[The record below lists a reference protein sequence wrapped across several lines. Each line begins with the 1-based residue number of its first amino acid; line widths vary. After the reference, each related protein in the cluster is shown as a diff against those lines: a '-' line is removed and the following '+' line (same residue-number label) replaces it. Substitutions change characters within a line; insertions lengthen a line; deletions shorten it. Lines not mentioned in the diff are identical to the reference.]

1 MANETVSAETDEL
14 DQLARKLT
22 ADGLLLQ
29 GSTAADTPLSKLL
42 PVPMAPSPLPMSKA
56 LSDANQVAI
65 ARMKQLFTEVGGTMN
80 HSGRFVQQVS
90 TSKTA
95 VDQLGT
101 DQINGI
107 AKSVPTVKAPPAG
120 PDPQPLPPSLKNWLI
135 PEAAPKDLK

>member
-22 ADGLLLQ
+22 ADGLILQ
-29 GSTAADTPLSKLL
+29 GSTAAGTPLSKEI

-56 LSDANQVAI
+56 LSDANQLAI
-65 ARMKQLFTEVGGTMN
+65 ARMQQLLSEVGGTMN

-95 VDQLGT
+95 VDQIGT
-101 DQINGI
+101 DQINSI
-107 AKSVPTVKAPPAG
+107 AKSVPTVKPPPAG
-120 PDPQPLPPSLKNWLI
+120 PDPQALPQSPKEWLI
-135 PEAAPKDLK
+135 PESPKDPK